1 MSSGTSVEDPPS
13 YSPFHT
19 TDRPENP
26 STDTS
31 HNTGPPQNIKAAAHV
46 SITNPNTPLTGTF
59 VIDPHKTAPRFP
71 NYPKSQTQQKKHTN
85 PLSQDKPNLQLVS
98 TDEPIDVNVWL
109 VESPRVKT
117 SRTKTRIVMT
127 QTKEEPI
134 TAQIVCSFF
143 TPSSQ
148 LNSSQ
153 NRLSPTPS
161 SMPSHSSH
169 PISRS
174 SRPTPF
180 VANVHSHG
188 LVHLSIPRNYLGPL
202 TIVAENR
209 AVLSMDVRS
218 VVTDWDESGETSDDS
233 TNERKGKKVATISCF
248 LGDWEE
254 ADEASNRE
262 DESVGEDKGD
272 NGWKYDGLEVTG
284 HSVIVQ
290 YVDEDNE
297 TTRGFESENGSTSAP
312 TSQNLP

>member
-1 MSSGTSVEDPPS
+1 
-13 YSPFHT
+13 
-19 TDRPENP
+19 
-26 STDTS
+26 
-31 HNTGPPQNIKAAAHV
+31 
-46 SITNPNTPLTGTF
+46 
-59 VIDPHKTAPRFP
+59 
-71 NYPKSQTQQKKHTN
+71 
-85 PLSQDKPNLQLVS
+85 
-98 TDEPIDVNVWL
+98 
-109 VESPRVKT
+109 
-117 SRTKTRIVMT
+117 
-127 QTKEEPI
+127 
-134 TAQIVCSFF
+134 
-143 TPSSQ
+143 
-148 LNSSQ
+148 
-153 NRLSPTPS
+153 
-161 SMPSHSSH
+161 MPSL
-169 PISRS
+169 S

-180 VANVHSHG
+180 VANVRSHG

-297 TTRGFESENGSTSAP
+297 TTRGFEFENGSTSAP
-312 TSQNLP
+312 TSNNPPSPLRSFLSAGVYRIRNSVKPELYVEMQDDGFVRPVPLNESSDGQKVRVLDLHLSLDFICIIFFDRSGKSFLVSVAMIMTYPTSKTTRFCPSKPPLRVKVFLVANIATYVPVG